1 MLKGS
6 GEHMRTH
13 TAVGRNSILGSY
25 VKAVG
30 RALDAAGCD
39 GAALL
44 AEAGFDLKELDGPDS
59 RCPLVNTGHLWRIAV
74 AATGD
79 PAFGTKVANHYK
91 HTSFHALGYGTSA
104 SSTLKEAFERVQRY
118 CHVVS
123 DAVDY
128 QFFRR
133 GAEYHFVIE
142 PAVEISVQAID
153 ALVSSYLRMCRSLI
167 GSHYSPLSIELRRS
181 RPEITDDYE
190 RLWRAPLRFG
200 AEQNRLIFDSDS
212 IERLLET
219 GNPELARQSDAI
231 SSRYLARIERF
242 NIVARVREVLTQRLR
257 EREPSQEE
265 VAEVLNV
272 SARTLQ
278 RKLGDNGTTFKEIL
292 DETRHALALAY
303 LSVPHSVSETT
314 FRLGFSCTSSFT
326 RAFRRWTGLSPSDW
340 RARGRHA
347 IPAFAR
353 MTLSG
358 FRTFRTQP
366 IAHASSVL
374 VHAR

>member
-1 MLKGS
+1 
-6 GEHMRTH
+6 MRTH
-13 TAVGRNSILGSY
+13 TAVGRNSILSSY

-44 AEAGFDLKELDGPDS
+44 AEAGFDLKDLDGPDT

-79 PAFGTKVANHYK
+79 PAFGIKVANHYK
-91 HTSFHALGYGTSA
+91 HTTFHSLGYGTSA

-128 QFFRR
+128 KFFRR
-133 GAEYHFVIE
+133 GAEYHFIIE
-142 PAVEISVQAID
+142 PAVEISVEAID
-153 ALVSSYLRMCRSLI
+153 ALVSSYLRMCRSML
-167 GSHYSPLSIELRRS
+167 GGHYSPLSIELRRP
-181 RPEITDDYE
+181 RPAITDDYE

-242 NIVARVREVLTQRLR
+242 NVVARVREVLTQRLQD
-257 EREPSQEE
+257 REPSQEE
-265 VAEVLNV
+265 VAEILNV

-278 RKLGDNGTTFKEIL
+278 RKLGDSGTTFKEML

-314 FRLGFSCTSSFT
+314 YLLGFSCTSSFT

-340 RARGRHA
+340 LAR
-347 IPAFAR
+347 
-353 MTLSG
+353 S
-358 FRTFRTQP
+358 
-366 IAHASSVL
+366 ASRYLYSPQRVRPKSAYEGESVSTSPSNS
-374 VHAR
+374 

>member
-167 GSHYSPLSIELRRS
+167 GSHYSPLSIELRR
-181 RPEITDDYE
+181 
-190 RLWRAPLRFG
+190 A
-200 AEQNRLIFDSDS
+200 
-212 IERLLET
+212 
-219 GNPELARQSDAI
+219 
-231 SSRYLARIERF
+231 
-242 NIVARVREVLTQRLR
+242 
-257 EREPSQEE
+257 
-265 VAEVLNV
+265 
-272 SARTLQ
+272 
-278 RKLGDNGTTFKEIL
+278 
-292 DETRHALALAY
+292 
-303 LSVPHSVSETT
+303 
-314 FRLGFSCTSSFT
+314 
-326 RAFRRWTGLSPSDW
+326 
-340 RARGRHA
+340 
-347 IPAFAR
+347 
-353 MTLSG
+353 
-358 FRTFRTQP
+358 
-366 IAHASSVL
+366 
-374 VHAR
+374 

>member
-1 MLKGS
+1 
-6 GEHMRTH
+6 MRTH

-44 AEAGFDLKELDGPDS
+44 AEAGFDPKDLDGPDT

-79 PAFGTKVANHYK
+79 PAFGIKVANHYK
-91 HTSFHALGYGTSA
+91 HTTFHALGYGTSA

-133 GAEYHFVIE
+133 GSEYHFIIE
-142 PAVEISVQAID
+142 PALEISVEAID
-153 ALVSSYLRMCRSLI
+153 ALVSTYLRMCRSMI
-167 GSHYSPLSIELRRS
+167 GSHYSPLSIELRRA
-181 RPEITDDYE
+181 RPAITDDYE

-212 IERLLET
+212 IERLLDT

-231 SSRYLARIERF
+231 PSRYLARIERF

-257 EREPSQEE
+257 DREPSQEE
-265 VAEVLNV
+265 VAEILNV

-278 RKLGDNGTTFKEIL
+278 RKLGDSGTTFKEIL

-303 LSVPHSVSETT
+303 LSAPQHSVGEVTYL
-314 FRLGFSCTSSFT
+314 LGFSCSSSFT

-340 RARGRHA
+340 RARCASRYLHSPQRLFPK
-347 IPAFAR
+347 PAYDGE
-353 MTLSG
+353 T
-358 FRTFRTQP
+358 
-366 IAHASSVL
+366 ASTSPSSS
-374 VHAR
+374 

>member
-1 MLKGS
+1 MLTLGAKKTWAS
-6 GEHMRTH
+6 CRRNEDHAPRVLHRNAIDVPTLWGEAGLTLRLEREVGNMRTH
-13 TAVGRNSILGSY
+13 TAVGRSSILGSY

-59 RCPLVNTGHLWRIAV
+59 RCPLVNTGHLWQIAV

-79 PAFGTKVANHYK
+79 PAFGIKVANHYK
-91 HTSFHALGYGTSA
+91 HTTFHALGYGTCA

-133 GAEYHFVIE
+133 GAEYHFIIE

-167 GSHYSPLSIELRRS
+167 GSHYSPLSIELRRP
-181 RPEITDDYE
+181 RPAITDDYE

-200 AEQNRLIFDSDS
+200 AEQNRLIFDRDS
-212 IERLLET
+212 IERLLDT
-219 GNPELARQSDAI
+219 GNPE
-231 SSRYLARIERF
+231 
-242 NIVARVREVLTQRLR
+242 
-257 EREPSQEE
+257 
-265 VAEVLNV
+265 
-272 SARTLQ
+272 
-278 RKLGDNGTTFKEIL
+278 
-292 DETRHALALAY
+292 
-303 LSVPHSVSETT
+303 
-314 FRLGFSCTSSFT
+314 T
-326 RAFRRWTGLSPSDW
+326 RAPERCHL
-340 RARGRHA
+340 
-347 IPAFAR
+347 
-353 MTLSG
+353 
-358 FRTFRTQP
+358 QP
-366 IAHASSVL
+366 ISGPHRAFQHRRTRTRSAHSAVKGP
-374 VHAR
+374 

>member
-1 MLKGS
+1 
-6 GEHMRTH
+6 MRTQ

-30 RALDAAGCD
+30 RALDAAGCN

-44 AEAGFDLKELDGPDS
+44 AEAGFDLKDLDGPDS

-79 PAFGTKVANHYK
+79 PAFGIKVANHYK
-91 HTSFHALGYGTSA
+91 HTTFHALGYGTSA

-133 GAEYHFVIE
+133 GTEYHFIIE
-142 PAVEISVQAID
+142 PAVEITVQAID
-153 ALVSSYLRMCRSLI
+153 ALVSSYLRMCRSMI
-167 GSHYSPLSIELRRS
+167 GSHYSPLSIELRRA
-181 RPEITDDYE
+181 RPAITDDYE

-212 IERLLET
+212 IERLLDT

-242 NIVARVREVLTQRLR
+242 NIVARVREVLTQRLKD
-257 EREPSQEE
+257 REPSQEE
-265 VAEVLNV
+265 VAEILNV

-278 RKLGDNGTTFKEIL
+278 RKLGDSGTTFKEIL

-303 LSVPHSVSETT
+303 LSAPHSVSEITYL
-314 FRLGFSCTSSFT
+314 LGFSCTSSFT

-340 RARGRHA
+340 RARG
-347 IPAFAR
+347 
-353 MTLSG
+353 
-358 FRTFRTQP
+358 
-366 IAHASSVL
+366 ASRYLHSPERVKAYQGESVSTSQSNS
-374 VHAR
+374 